1 MRADDEAL
9 EASRDRPTLRLSAPW
24 SRVWPRAPHTVAGW
38 DTSDFRLDRIRRHNL
53 ADDLSR
59 VFPRSTIVHTR
70 EERCRHWTNVCGR
83 SRSSRT
89 SRTGSTSMKS
99 WRKRWSWERRPMAWK
114 PSWITV
120 RTDPSRRA
128 RIDDFDVRSARTRV
142 AWMTRR
148 TRPGVGFRLVEET
161 DGETDANIS
170 FGDSRLG
177 QCSARDIEGNHQ
189 TNVERIRRSG
199 FRCAQAAS

>member
-24 SRVWPRAPHTVAGW
+24 SRVCPRAPRTVAGW
-38 DTSDFRLDRIRRHNL
+38 DTSDFRFDRIRRHNL

-161 DGETDANIS
+161 ARLTRIFRSVTVVSDNVPLAIS
-170 FGDSRLG
+170 KE
-177 QCSARDIEGNHQ
+177 I
-189 TNVERIRRSG
+189 IRQMSK
-199 FRCAQAAS
+199 